1 MRRIVF
7 GLHFFSKL
15 RSEGSFRSRELASN
29 KPEVIFFDFPFDSS
43 NDHKGTGFEG
53 DRGIVKH
60 SLGGGKLG
68 GVALLDVVVC
78 AGMKVGQLGVSRGFL
93 HAGANTRRLQLQG
106 LALNN
111 N

>member
-1 MRRIVF
+1 
-7 GLHFFSKL
+7 
-15 RSEGSFRSRELASN
+15 
-29 KPEVIFFDFPFDSS
+29 
-43 NDHKGTGFEG
+43 
-53 DRGIVKH
+53 
-60 SLGGGKLG
+60 
-68 GVALLDVVVC
+68 VALLDVVVC